1 MVSSPSRALSRSSRD
16 RLLVAA
22 AAEFAARG
30 FDGATVD
37 RIAARARVNKAMI
50 YYHFRSKARL
60 YREILCDV
68 FAGVADRAEAV
79 REAGGP
85 PAHQLRALVE
95 AVAAGAVAQPHFPPI
110 WLREMA
116 EDGRHVDRAIAVQ
129 LRRVLAVLQGILDDG
144 QRAGHFRAANAMV
157 IHIGIVAPLVLF
169 AASRPVRERFAALT
183 RDQGEVTPEAVIRHV
198 QAATLAVL
206 AVDRTTRGSRPP
218 KRRRKS

>member
-1 MVSSPSRALSRSSRD
+1 MARTLSASSRD

-50 YYHFRSKARL
+50 YYHFRSKASL
-60 YREILCDV
+60 YREILRDV

-79 REAGGP
+79 RDAGGT
-85 PAHQLRALVE
+85 AERQLQALIE

-116 EDGRHVDRAIAVQ
+116 EDGRHVDRAIANQ
-129 LRRVLAVLQGILDDG
+129 LRRVLGVLQGILDDG
-144 QRAGHFRAANAMV
+144 RRAGEFRSANVMV
-157 IHIGIVAPLVLF
+157 IHIGIVAPLLLF

-183 RDQGEVTPEAVIRHV
+183 PDHGDVTPEAVIQHV

-206 AVDRTTRGSRPP
+206 AVDRTTRRRRPP
-218 KRRRKS
+218 KRRPRS